1 MQRAGPLD
9 IELGTH
15 ASPDGDFDRR
25 HPPPSSYPLCRKARA
40 ALAFVAGLG
49 NRGRIPRL
57 LLGIAL
63 RLTTIEAFRA
73 R

>member
-9 IELGTH
+9 IGLGTD
-15 ASPDGDFDRR
+15 ASPGGDFDRR
-25 HPPPSSYPLCRKARA
+25 HRPPSSYPLRRKARA
-40 ALAFVAGLG
+40 ALAFVA
-49 NRGRIPRL
+49 RGRIPRL

-73 R
+73 LRPS

>member
-1 MQRAGPLD
+1 MQRAGALD

-40 ALAFVAGLG
+40 ALAFVALLVIVGAFLG
-49 NRGRIPRL
+49 SFS
-57 LLGIAL
+57 
-63 RLTTIEAFRA
+63 E
-73 R
+73 